1 MRTRRAVLKRL
12 AMLSGTAGLAGCSR
26 LLDPSTGEGVPG
38 LAANPRA
45 DSLPETQFDHADA
58 LRTDG
63 DGNPIQPQYRRV
75 LLLTLDVEP
84 SNDAART
91 VERSMRTLE
100 AAFGWAPDDL
110 FHMLA
115 WGTDYFERIGA
126 LDRSPIERPTVLSR
140 VDEPHLQSYDAAL
153 VLSSDTQSHLTRTE
167 NALFGSAEELNGE
180 PVEHRL
186 DSVFSI
192 AGRRTGFM
200 GAGLP
205 KEHAHVEGVP
215 SDALSDEHPMFTGFF
230 SGRKRTQASEERVR
244 IDDGEFAGGTT
255 MHLSHLTENLDLWWN
270 SFDAADRAR
279 RMFAPDVSPEDIA
292 EFGTDV
298 PFADAVHEHAQ
309 EYGEVGHHEKVA
321 RAREDGEPIVLRR
334 DFNTADGG
342 QAGVHFLSLQRSLA
356 DFRKTRRAMNGWYL
370 RDEHPQVTDRKN
382 NGLLEFIT
390 VQSRANFYVPPRNG
404 RSFPLFTGG

>member
-1 MRTRRAVLKRL
+1 MRTRRDVLQRL
-12 AMLSGTAGLAGCSR
+12 AVLSGTAGLAGCSR
-26 LLDPSTGEGVPG
+26 MLDPSTGGGVPG
-38 LAANPRA
+38 LAANPHA
-45 DSLPETQFDHADA
+45 ESLPETQFGHADA

-75 LLLTLDVEP
+75 LLLALDVEP

-100 AAFGWAPDDL
+100 AAFDWAPDGL

-115 WGTDYFERIGA
+115 WGTDYFERVGA

-140 VDEPHLQSYDAAL
+140 VDEPDLQSYDAAL

-167 NALFGSAEELNGE
+167 NALFGSADELNGE

-186 DSVFSI
+186 GTVFSV

-215 SDALSDEHPMFTGFF
+215 SDALSDDHPMFTGFF
-230 SGRKRTQASEERVR
+230 SGRKRTQAGEDRVR
-244 IDDGEFAGGTT
+244 IGDGDFAGGTT
-255 MHLSHLTENLDLWWN
+255 MHLSHLTENLDLWWD
-270 SFDAADRAR
+270 SFDAADRAG
-279 RMFAPDVSPEDIA
+279 RMFAPDVSPEDVA

-298 PFADAVHEHAQ
+298 PFANAVREHAR

-334 DFNTADGG
+334 DFNTVDGG

-370 RDEHPQVTDRKN
+370 RDEHAQVTDRKN

-390 VQSRANFYVPPRNG
+390 VQSRANFYAPPRNG
-404 RSFPLFTGG
+404 RSFPLFTDG